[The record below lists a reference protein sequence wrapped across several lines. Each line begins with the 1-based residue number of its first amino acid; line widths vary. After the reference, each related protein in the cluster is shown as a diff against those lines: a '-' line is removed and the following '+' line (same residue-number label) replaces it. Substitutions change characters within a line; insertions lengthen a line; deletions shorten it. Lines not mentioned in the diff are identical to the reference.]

1 MKQQSGWRL
10 AGELLHGLRR
20 YLFLG
25 TFSVLCGTFLSYLIP
40 MVSSFTIDYVIGG
53 QAPSLPFF
61 LESLA
66 QSFADRERLTN
77 NLAICAIVL
86 VALTSLNGLFS
97 FLRQAL
103 YTRTR
108 GRWDGMGTGTFWG
121 STPNPGR
128 GLSPLHPCFILLR
141 KMSGSYIGAHTTHPF
156 FHLSRSDKY
165 SGGAGTS
172 GSCRGLG
179 QRPNPVTP

>member
-40 MVSSFTIDYVIGG
+40 LVSSFTIDYVIGG

-66 QSFADRERLTN
+66 QSFTDRERLTN

-97 FLRQAL
+97 FLRHRSIAQVSEGVAKTLRDKL
-103 YTRTR
+103 YAHLQEVPYDYHKHASTGDLVQRCTSDADMVR
-108 GRWDGMGTGTFWG
+108 SFLGM
-121 STPNPGR
+121 
-128 GLSPLHPCFILLR
+128 
-141 KMSGSYIGAHTTHPF
+141 
-156 FHLSRSDKY
+156 
-165 SGGAGTS
+165 
-172 GSCRGLG
+172 
-179 QRPNPVTP
+179 